1 MSESTRTSTTASA
14 ERQSPLTASPLTA
27 SPVSFQSDA
36 RQRSVSFSYRATD
49 SESEDNS
56 NDSESSNH
64 SGSHD
69 DHDASEAVQ
78 DADDAD
84 ASGSE
89 VNNDDDS
96 GDCICFICQ
105 LDALLE
111 KEGLCQR
118 QVTAVRE
125 IALSFSD
132 LQVRINSCYSCNT

>member
-1 MSESTRTSTTASA
+1 MIESTQTSTTAA
-14 ERQSPLTASPLTA
+14 APERRSPLTASLISSHADVRPD
-27 SPVSFQSDA
+27 V
-36 RQRSVSFSYRATD
+36 RRRSVSFSSRVTD
-49 SESEDNS
+49 GSEPEDNS
-56 NDSESSNH
+56 DDSESSNH

-69 DHDASEAVQ
+69 DPDGSEAGQ

-89 VNNDDDS
+89 GNDDDDS
-96 GDCICFICQ
+96 GACICFICQ

-132 LQVRINSCYSCNT
+132 LQVRLDSY